1 MKYILKKL
9 WFLIL
14 LLIVSIV
21 VVVCGLKSLFCY
33 TFLQQYMIFAIYVI
47 AVGVLAH
54 FFGEALPRKFRFREA
69 PFAPL
74 PFEDGGRFYQKKL
87 KINKWKD
94 HVMDISKAELGGSLS
109 VESKAIGG
117 EANEENIG
125 RAIQESCVAE
135 VTHAVLIL
143 LSVSLF
149 FLLKMPYSV
158 IFFILYFIMNLIDI
172 IIQRC
177 NRPRLVR
184 LLDRLGK
191 RK

>member
-1 MKYILKKL
+1 MKYIIKKL

-14 LLIVSIV
+14 LLIASIV
-21 VVVCGLKSLFCY
+21 VVACGLTRLFCY

-47 AVGVLAH
+47 AVGILAH
-54 FFGEALPRKFRFREA
+54 FFGEALPRKFNFREA
-69 PFAPL
+69 PFAPF
-74 PFEDGGRFYQKKL
+74 PFEDGGKFYQKKL
-87 KINKWKD
+87 KINSWKD
-94 HVMDISKAELGGSLS
+94 NMMDMSKAQLGGSLS

-117 EANEENIG
+117 ETNAENIS

-135 VTHAVLIL
+135 TTHFAITVLSI
-143 LSVSLF
+143 SLF
-149 FLLKMPYSV
+149 FLLKSPYSV

-172 IIQRC
+172 IIQRY

-184 LLDRLGK
+184 LLDRLEK